1 MLSEGK
7 ASGESCAAPPGMA
20 ELKVRHWPWC
30 KAVQG
35 TLAAL
40 PLYFLQYEPVFSAV
54 VYHLQ
59 EGEESHGDAKEGNQ
73 GKG

>member
-1 MLSEGK
+1 M
-7 ASGESCAAPPGMA
+7 
-20 ELKVRHWPWC
+20 RHWPWC